1 MCVCTETIFCFPSL
15 ARGGSGHVAK
25 LRIQYMEA
33 HSNFKQ
39 NQSSS
44 LVVDK
49 GKGWGEQIRD
59 KADELERGMQGDKI
73 FFTRKCRLSL

>member
-1 MCVCTETIFCFPSL
+1 
-15 ARGGSGHVAK
+15 
-25 LRIQYMEA
+25 MEA
-33 HSNFKQ
+33 NANFKQ

-73 FFTRKCRLSL
+73 LFTRKCRLSLWEDIWNSGINKVKSECFALIFV